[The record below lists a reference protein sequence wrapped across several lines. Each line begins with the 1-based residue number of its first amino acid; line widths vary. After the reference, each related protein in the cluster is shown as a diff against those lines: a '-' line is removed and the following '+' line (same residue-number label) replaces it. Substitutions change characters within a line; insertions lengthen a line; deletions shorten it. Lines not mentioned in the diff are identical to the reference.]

1 MNERNG
7 DEIELTILMPC
18 LNEAETIGVCID
30 KALSY
35 LARTGIRGEVLIA
48 DNGSIDN
55 SRTISSEKNV
65 RVVLVEQRGYG
76 AALRSGIAAA
86 RGRYVIMGDADDSY
100 DFARLDPFVAKL
112 REGYDLVMGNRFRG
126 GISPGAMPVLH
137 RYFGN
142 PLLGLIGRLFFGVEV
157 GDIHCGLRGF
167 HRSRIVELGL
177 HTTGMEFASE
187 MITAASLRKYAIT
200 EVPTTLS
207 KAGRS
212 RPPHLRTW
220 RDGWRH
226 LRFLLIFSPRWLF
239 IYPGVAIM
247 TLGLLGA
254 AFLFRGRVEI
264 ANGVVIDI
272 HTFLVASI
280 AILVGL
286 QSISFG
292 VIARRFATAYGFLA
306 QSERPGALF
315 AGFSLERG
323 LLLALL
329 IGLAGMAGLFW
340 AISAWV
346 SVSFGPIEY
355 PLVLRVLVLSLT
367 AVAVSMQIA
376 ATSFFLSI
384 IDLPIRGEPSKD
396 A

>member
-1 MNERNG
+1 MNEQNG

-35 LARTGIRGEVLIA
+35 LAQSGIRGEVLVA

-55 SRTISSEKNV
+55 SRAISTGKNV
-65 RVVLVEQRGYG
+65 RMVLVEQRGYG
-76 AALRSGIAAA
+76 AALRAGIVAA

-100 DFARLDPFVAKL
+100 DFARLDDFVAKL
-112 REGYDLVMGNRFRG
+112 RDGYDLVMGNRFRG
-126 GISPGAMPVLH
+126 GITPGAMPALH
-137 RYFGN
+137 RYLGSPF
-142 PLLGLIGRLFFGVEV
+142 LGLVGRLFFDVEI
-157 GDIHCGLRGF
+157 GDFHCGLRGF
-167 HRSRIVELGL
+167 HRSRIVDLNL
-177 HTTGMEFASE
+177 HTMGMEFASE
-187 MITAASLRKYAIT
+187 MIIAASLRKYSIT

-247 TLGLLGA
+247 VLGLIGA
-254 AFLFRGRVEI
+254 ALLFRGKVNI
-264 ANGVVIDI
+264 AHGVVIDI

-292 VIARRFATAYGFLA
+292 VVARRFATTSGFLP
-306 QSERPGALF
+306 QSERYATLF

-323 LLLALL
+323 LLLALV
-329 IGLAGMAGLFW
+329 IGLGGMAGLFW

-346 SVSFGPIEY
+346 SIGFGPIEY

-367 AVAVSMQIA
+367 AVAVAMQIA
-376 ATSFFLSI
+376 STSFFLSI
-384 IDLPIRGEPSKD
+384 IDLPIRNEPSAK

>member
-18 LNEAETIGVCID
+18 LNEAETIGVCVD
-30 KALSY
+30 KAISY
-35 LARTGIRGEVLIA
+35 LARNGIRGEVLVA
-48 DNGSIDN
+48 DNGSTDN
-55 SRTISSEKNV
+55 SRAISSEKKV
-65 RVVLVEQRGYG
+65 RIVLVEQRGYG
-76 AALRSGIAAA
+76 AALRAGIMAA

-100 DFARLDPFVAKL
+100 DFARLDDFVAKL

-126 GISPGAMPVLH
+126 GIAPGAMPVVH
-137 RYFGN
+137 RYFGS
-142 PLLGLIGRLFFGVEV
+142 PLLGFIGRRFFDVEI
-157 GDIHCGLRGF
+157 GDFHCGLRGF
-167 HRSRIVELGL
+167 HRSRMVELGL

-187 MITAASLRKYAIT
+187 MITAASLRKYSIT

-226 LRFLLIFSPRWLF
+226 LRFLLIFSPHWLF
-239 IYPGVAIM
+239 IYPGVAVMAI
-247 TLGLLGA
+247 GLLGA
-254 AFLFRGRVEI
+254 ALLFRGRVEI

-292 VIARRFATAYGFLA
+292 VIARRFATTYGFLPH
-306 QSERPGALF
+306 SERYAALF
-315 AGFSLERG
+315 NGFSLERG
-323 LLLALL
+323 LLLALV

-367 AVAVSMQIA
+367 AVAVAMQIA
-376 ATSFFLSI
+376 STSFFLSI
-384 IDLPIRGEPSKD
+384 IDLPIRNEPSAK

>member
-35 LARTGIRGEVLIA
+35 LAQTGIRGEVLIA

-142 PLLGLIGRLFFGVEV
+142 PLLGLLGRLFFDVEV

-187 MITAASLRKYAIT
+187 MITAASLRRYAIT

-226 LRFLLIFSPRWLF
+226 PTSRCSNTTGRLPTPISRCASCPSGWPACCPRCPLSPETSG
-239 IYPGVAIM
+239 PASS
-247 TLGLLGA
+247 LGD
-254 AFLFRGRVEI
+254 R
-264 ANGVVIDI
+264 
-272 HTFLVASI
+272 H
-280 AILVGL
+280 
-286 QSISFG
+286 
-292 VIARRFATAYGFLA
+292 
-306 QSERPGALF
+306 ERC
-315 AGFSLERG
+315 R
-323 LLLALL
+323 
-329 IGLAGMAGLFW
+329 
-340 AISAWV
+340 
-346 SVSFGPIEY
+346 
-355 PLVLRVLVLSLT
+355 
-367 AVAVSMQIA
+367 
-376 ATSFFLSI
+376 
-384 IDLPIRGEPSKD
+384 
-396 A
+396 

>member
-100 DFARLDPFVAKL
+100 DFARLDHFVAKL

-239 IYPGVAIM
+239 IYPGVAVM

-292 VIARRFATAYGFLA
+292 VIARRFATAYGFLP